1 MDYSYLTPEQIEQMA
16 QFAQTQDPQDQIDAL
31 MGLQQMANRM
41 HSNGIPLRE
50 NGRVVGP
57 TSGWE
62 VAGNAAKDMAGAYM
76 NKNLSD
82 KYKGILDQN
91 SASRGN
97 YAKAVIDALR
107 RKKEEEEGL
116 PMTGS
121 EFNMYGGGY

>member
-1 MDYSYLTPEQIEQMA
+1 MDYSYLTPEQIEQLK
-16 QFAQTQDPQDQIDAL
+16 QFAETQDPQDQIDAL

-41 HSNGIPLRE
+41 HSSAIPMRD

-62 VAGNAAKDMAGAYM
+62 VAGNVAKDMAGAYM

-82 KYKGILDQN
+82 RYKGILDQN
-91 SASRGN
+91 SKARGG
-97 YAKAVIDALR
+97 YAQAVIDALR
-107 RKKEEEEGL
+107 QKKEEEQEL